1 LAKAANPRR
10 TQSRVKAAIKFARAD
25 KYPLAEMICHRFS
38 LEQAHEAI
46 QLVGGEVEREMPL
59 KVVLDPTM

>member
-1 LAKAANPRR
+1 M
-10 TQSRVKAAIKFARAD
+10 KAAIKFARAD